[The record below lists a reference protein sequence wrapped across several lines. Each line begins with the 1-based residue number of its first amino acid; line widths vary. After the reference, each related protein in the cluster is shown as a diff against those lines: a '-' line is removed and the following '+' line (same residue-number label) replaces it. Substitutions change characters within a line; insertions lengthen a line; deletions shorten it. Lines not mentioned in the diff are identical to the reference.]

1 MKVYLLLTVLALQ
14 GCAIDDY
21 ITKRSTSQP
30 SAITV
35 PDCGSLQAQID
46 QMRME
51 NQTLRAELAQMPPPS
66 SSIQLVPSPAPVKP
80 VPVPP
85 PAIKVTPPL
94 SNYSPSPS
102 SSQQTYSSSG
112 TTYQPAVPQT
122 TYKAPSIVPS
132 TRSYS
137 TGSGYYRGPRGGCYT
152 YSSSGRKRYV
162 DRSLCN

>member
-1 MKVYLLLTVLALQ
+1 MKVSILPVLTALTMQ

-51 NQTLRAELAQMPPPS
+51 NQTLRAELAQMPSPTS
-66 SSIQLVPSPAPVKP
+66 SVQPAPAPVKP

-102 SSQQTYSSSG
+102 SSQKTYSSSG
-112 TTYQPAVPQT
+112 TTYQSAAPQAS
-122 TYKAPSIVPS
+122 YKASSIVPS
-132 TRSYS
+132 TSSYS
-137 TGSGYYRGPRGGCYT
+137 SGSGYYRGPRGGCYT

>member
-1 MKVYLLLTVLALQ
+1 MKVYLLLTALALQ

-21 ITKRSTSQP
+21 ITKHSTPQP
-30 SAITV
+30 SASTV
-35 PDCGSLQAQID
+35 PDCGSLQTQID

-51 NQTLRAELAQMPPPS
+51 NQALRAQLAQMPPPATPV
-66 SSIQLVPSPAPVKP
+66 QPASVPVKP
-80 VPVPP
+80 TPTPP

-102 SSQQTYSSSG
+102 PSQETYSPSG
-112 TTYQPAVPQT
+112 TTYQPAVPRT
-122 TYKAPSIVPS
+122 SYKAPSVVPS
-132 TRSYS
+132 SGSYS

-162 DRSLCN
+162 DRSMCN